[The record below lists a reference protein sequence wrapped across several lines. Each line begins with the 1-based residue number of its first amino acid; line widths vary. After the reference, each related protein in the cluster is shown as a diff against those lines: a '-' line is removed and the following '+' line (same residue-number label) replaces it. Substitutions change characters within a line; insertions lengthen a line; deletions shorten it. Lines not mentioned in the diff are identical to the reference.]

1 MDLSTLTVASL
12 TDRYNE
18 MTGKSVKV
26 GSYPKSKLI
35 SMIREIEDKFAGDFP
50 IAQPQVDP
58 MHPDNLVPPVGIVA
72 QPVNPLTFEE
82 VPGGVG
88 YPAPAPVSEEE
99 LAQMDA
105 DRLAEREQDQV
116 AARLEKHECP
126 LCGGDP
132 ANQTAAGEEG
142 TFLGDSCN
150 FCHDCG
156 KTYNHITGAE
166 VPTRDTKKR
175 RILNPQAKIDA
186 KEEALAASDLTLTY
200 DRNARLWTV
209 ASTRKGEALLWNLTS
224 RQFAEFTPA
233 EIVAEAGR
241 RLRPQA

>member
-1 MDLSTLTVASL
+1 MDLSTLTAASL

-50 IAQPQVDP
+50 IAQPPKAEEPEVDP
-58 MHPDNLVPPVGIVA
+58 MRPEEAWPTTEVVA
-72 QPVNPLTFEE
+72 EPVNPLTFEE

-88 YPAPAPVSEEE
+88 YPDPAPLSEEE
-99 LAQMDA
+99 ALVA
-105 DRLAEREQDQV
+105 DRLA
-116 AARLEKHECP
+116 KHECP

-132 ANQTAAGEEG
+132 SSQTAAGEEG

-156 KTYNHITGAE
+156 KTYNHITGVE

-175 RILNPQAKIDA
+175 RILNPQAKINA
-186 KEEALAASDLTLTY
+186 KEEALAAADFALTY

-233 EIVAEAGR
+233 EIVAQANA